1 MTRGADIIAVII
13 LIALAIAVIVYLL
26 HWLYRRS
33 SKEVSFVRTGMFGEK
48 VVISGGAFVLPIIHN
63 ITQVGMRTLSLTI
76 KRSGDKSLI
85 TKDRM
90 RAELVTEFYTKVPPD
105 KKAVSTAA
113 QTLGNRTL
121 DPEHLREVVQGRFAD
136 ALGEVAANMTL
147 DEIQENRGQFVKEV
161 TKIADESI
169 GHTGLAL
176 ETVSLISLD
185 QTPIEQ
191 FNPANTF
198 DSQGL
203 TQLTEQIEARKKKR
217 NDITQDTKI
226 SIENKNLET
235 IQKELEIKK
244 NEEFS
249 RYKQER
255 EIAIQKANER
265 TETIKQKAERER
277 EAEEAEIRSQEEI
290 EVAKISQNQVI
301 EVERRLTET
310 RLIEEIEK
318 RRREQ
323 NELEQNATLDIRQK
337 NLDTE
342 VKILN
347 LDKESEYA
355 RLEKQRLVDIKK
367 AQERAE
373 IIREQSERQR
383 DAEEAQ
389 IISEEQIKNA
399 KISQQKNVD
408 AYRIAAE
415 KETRLL
421 DIEKA
426 KRLKIEEYQKE
437 LEVIDK
443 SKSVLKSKAE
453 EESARAKA
461 VEAEEKANSTRYI
474 EKAQGIKQVEVISA
488 ASKAE
493 QDKYVTLAA
502 KLRYEIDAA
511 GKKALNT
518 AENLRSDASRRS
530 ALRLKLADKI
540 ESIIRESV
548 KPMANIGDIKIID
561 VNGLP
566 GFSGGNPDGGN
577 AVGSSGG
584 KGDNTGR
591 SGNLADSVVN
601 SALRYRAHQPFLDS
615 LLNEIGMNPGEI
627 SNIRNILGDYDN
639 PKKDFHMN
647 FDKDPT
653 KSVPSRKNPKK

>member
-1 MTRGADIIAVII
+1 MTKGADIIAGII
-13 LIALAIAVIVYLL
+13 LVALAIAIIVYLL

-33 SKEVSFVRTGMFGEK
+33 SKEVSFVRTGMMGEK

-63 ITQVGMRTLSLTI
+63 ITQVGMRTLSLNI
-76 KRSGDKSLI
+76 KRAGDKSLI

-90 RAELVTEFYTKVPPD
+90 RAELVTEFFTKVPPEA
-105 KKAVSTAA
+105 KAVSTAA

-121 DPEHLREVVQGRFAD
+121 DPEHLKEVVAGRFAD
-136 ALGEVAANMTL
+136 ALGEVAAKMTL
-147 DEIQENRGQFVKEV
+147 DEIQENRGQFVKQV
-161 TKIADESI
+161 ANIANESI

-176 ETVSLISLD
+176 ETVSIISLD
-185 QTPIEQ
+185 QAPIEM

-203 TQLTEQIEARKKKR
+203 TQLTEQIEERKKKR

-249 RYKQER
+249 KYQQER
-255 EIAIQKANER
+255 EIAIQRAKEK
-265 TETIKQKAERER
+265 TETIKEKAEKER
-277 EAEEAEIRSQEEI
+277 EAEEAEIRSQEQI

-301 EVERRLTET
+301 EVERKLTET

-318 RRREQ
+318 RRKEQ
-323 NELEQNATLDIRQK
+323 NELEKNSAFEIRQK
-337 NLDTE
+337 DLETE

-355 RLEKQRLVDIKK
+355 RLEKQRQVDIKR
-367 AQERAE
+367 AQEKAA
-373 IIREQSERQR
+373 IIKEQSERQKE
-383 DAEEAQ
+383 AEEAQ
-389 IISEEQIKNA
+389 IVSEQQVKNA
-399 KISQQKNVD
+399 KIEQQKNID
-408 AYRIAAE
+408 SHRIE
-415 KETRLL
+415 SERVVRLL
-421 DIEKA
+421 DIEKT
-426 KRLKIEEYQKE
+426 KRLSIEEHQKN
-437 LEVIDK
+437 LEVINK
-443 SKSVLKSKAE
+443 SKQVLKSKAE
-453 EESARAKA
+453 EENSRARAI
-461 VEAEEKANSTRYI
+461 EAEEKANSARYV
-474 EKAQGIKQVEVISA
+474 EKAQGIKKVDVITA

-493 QDKYVTLAA
+493 QDRHATMAA

-511 GKKALNT
+511 GKEALNS

-548 KPMANIGDIKIID
+548 KPMANIGDIKIVD

-566 GFSGGNPDGGN
+566 GFSGTSSTGGGGN
-577 AVGSSGG
+577 GEASDGTGG
-584 KGDNTGR
+584 PAR
-591 SGNLADSVVN
+591 SGNLADNVVS

-615 LLNEIGMNPGEI
+615 LLKEIGMAPGEI
-627 SNIRNILGDYDN
+627 SNIRNILGDYEN
-639 PKKDFHMN
+639 PKKDYHMN
-647 FDKDPT
+647 FDNDPT
-653 KSVPSRKNPKK
+653 KGPKSSK

>member
-1 MTRGADIIAVII
+1 MTKGADIIAAII
-13 LIALAIAVIVYLL
+13 LLALAIAIIVYLL

-63 ITQVGMRTLSLTI
+63 ITQVGMRTLSINI
-76 KRSGDKSLI
+76 KRAGDKSLI

-90 RAELVTEFYTKVPPD
+90 RAELVTEFFTKVPPD
-105 KKAVSTAA
+105 QRAVATAA

-121 DPEHLREVVQGRFAD
+121 DPEHLKEVVAGRFAD
-136 ALGEVAANMTL
+136 ALGEVAAKMTL
-147 DEIQENRGQFVKEV
+147 DEIQEGRGLFVKEV
-161 TKIADESI
+161 TKIANESI

-176 ETVSLISLD
+176 ETVSIISLD
-185 QTPIEQ
+185 QAPIEM

-203 TQLTEQIEARKKKR
+203 TQLTEQIESRKKKR

-235 IQKELEIKK
+235 VQKELEIKK

-249 RYKQER
+249 RYQQER
-255 EIAIQKANER
+255 EISIQKANER
-265 TETIKQKAERER
+265 TETVKQKAEKER
-277 EAEEAEIRSQEEI
+277 EAEEAEIRSQEQI

-301 EVERRLTET
+301 EVEKKLTET

-318 RRREQ
+318 RRKEQ
-323 NELEQNATLDIRQK
+323 NELEKNAAFEIRQK
-337 NLDTE
+337 DLDTE

-355 RLEKQRLVDIKK
+355 RLEKQRQVDIKR
-367 AQERAE
+367 AQEKAS
-373 IIREQSERQR
+373 IIKEQSERQK

-389 IISEEQIKNA
+389 IISEQEIKNA
-399 KISQQKNVD
+399 KIAQQRNID
-408 AYRIAAE
+408 SHRI
-415 KETRLL
+415 ETEREVRLL

-426 KRLKIEEYQKE
+426 KRLSIEEHQKN
-437 LEVIDK
+437 LEVINK
-443 SKSVLKSKAE
+443 SKQVLKSKAE
-453 EESARAKA
+453 EEATRARAI
-461 VEAEEKANSTRYI
+461 EAEEKANSARYV
-474 EKAQGIKQVEVISA
+474 EKAQGIKKVDVITA

-493 QDKYVTLAA
+493 QDRFATMAA

-511 GKKALNT
+511 GKEALNA

-530 ALRLKLADKI
+530 ALRLKLAEKI
-540 ESIIRESV
+540 EGIIRESV
-548 KPMANIGDIKIID
+548 KPMANIGDIKIVD

-566 GFSGGNPDGGN
+566 GFSGTSG
-577 AVGSSGG
+577 SGG
-584 KGDNTGR
+584 GSGESLAAGGSGR
-591 SGNLADSVVN
+591 SGNLADNVVS

-615 LLNEIGMNPGEI
+615 LLKEIGMAPGEI
-627 SNIRNILGDYDN
+627 SNIRNILGDYEN
-639 PKKDFHMN
+639 PKKDYHMN

-653 KSVPSRKNPKK
+653 KGTKGSK

>member
-136 ALGEVAANMTL
+136 ALGEVAAKMTL

-176 ETVSLISLD
+176 ETVSMISLD

-265 TETIKQKAERER
+265 TETIKQRSERER

-301 EVERRLTET
+301 EVEKRLTET

-323 NELEQNATLDIRQK
+323 NELEQNAALDIRQK

-373 IIREQSERQR
+373 IIKEQAERQR
-383 DAEEAQ
+383 DSEEAQ

-408 AYRIAAE
+408 AYRISAE

-426 KRLKIEEYQKE
+426 KRLKLEEHQKE
-437 LEVIDK
+437 LEIIDK
-443 SKSVLKSKAE
+443 SKAVLKSKAE
-453 EESARAKA
+453 EEATRAKA

-474 EKAQGIKQVEVISA
+474 EKAQGIKQVDVISA

-493 QDKYVTLAA
+493 QDKYSTLAA

-548 KPMANIGDIKIID
+548 KPMANIGDIKIVD

-584 KGDNTGR
+584 TGDSTGR

-615 LLNEIGMNPGEI
+615 LLKEIGMNPGEI

>member
-1 MTRGADIIAVII
+1 MTKGADIIAGII
-13 LIALAIAVIVYLL
+13 LVALAIAIIVYLL

-63 ITQVGMRTLSLTI
+63 ITQVGMRTLSLSI
-76 KRSGDKSLI
+76 KRAGDKSLI

-90 RAELVTEFYTKVPPD
+90 RAELVTEFFTKVPAEA
-105 KKAVSTAA
+105 KAVSIAA

-121 DPEHLREVVQGRFAD
+121 DPEHLKEVVAGRFAD
-136 ALGEVAANMTL
+136 ALGEVAAKMTL

-161 TKIADESI
+161 TKIANESI

-176 ETVSLISLD
+176 ETVSIISLD
-185 QTPIEQ
+185 QAPIEM

-203 TQLTEQIEARKKKR
+203 TQLTEQIESRKKKR

-226 SIENKNLET
+226 SIESKNLET

-249 RYKQER
+249 KFQQER
-255 EIAIQKANER
+255 EISIQKASER
-265 TETIKQKAERER
+265 TAITKVRAEKER
-277 EAEEAEIRSQEEI
+277 EAEEAEIKNQEQI

-301 EVERRLTET
+301 EVERKLTET

-318 RRREQ
+318 RRKEQ
-323 NELEQNATLDIRQK
+323 NELEKNSAFEIRQK
-337 NLDTE
+337 DLETE

-355 RLEKQRLVDIKK
+355 RLEKQRFVDVKR
-367 AQERAE
+367 AEERA
-373 IIREQSERQR
+373 IILREQAERHKE
-383 DAEEAQ
+383 AEEAQ
-389 IISEEQIKNA
+389 IISEQQIKNA
-399 KISQQKNVD
+399 KIEQQKNID
-408 AYRIAAE
+408 SHRIE
-415 KETRLL
+415 SERVTRLL
-421 DIEKA
+421 DIEKV
-426 KRLKIEEYQKE
+426 KRLSIEEHQKN
-437 LEVIDK
+437 LEIINK
-443 SKSVLKSKAE
+443 SKQVLKSKAE
-453 EESARAKA
+453 EENTRAKA
-461 VEAEEKANSTRYI
+461 IEAEERANSARYV
-474 EKAQGIKQVEVISA
+474 EKAQGIKKVDVITA

-493 QDKYVTLAA
+493 QDRHVTMAA

-511 GKKALNT
+511 GKESLNA
-518 AENLRSDASRRS
+518 AENIRSDASRRS

-548 KPMANIGDIKIID
+548 KPMANINDIKIID

-566 GFSGGNPDGGN
+566 GFSGNSDGSGSVTKDSVGTKKDGG
-577 AVGSSGG
+577 
-584 KGDNTGR
+584 GR
-591 SGNLADSVVN
+591 SGNLADNVVS
-601 SALRYRAHQPFLDS
+601 SALRYRAHQPFLDG
-615 LLNEIGMNPGEI
+615 LLKEIGMAPGEV
-627 SNIRNILGDYDN
+627 SNIRNILGDYEN

-653 KSVPSRKNPKK
+653 KGTKDPK

>member
-1 MTRGADIIAVII
+1 MTKGADIIAGII
-13 LIALAIAVIVYLL
+13 LVALAIAIIVYLL

-63 ITQVGMRTLSLTI
+63 ITQVGMRTLSLSI
-76 KRSGDKSLI
+76 KRAGDKSLI

-90 RAELVTEFYTKVPPD
+90 RAELVTEFFTKVPAEA
-105 KKAVSTAA
+105 KAVSTAA

-121 DPEHLREVVQGRFAD
+121 DPEHLKEVVAGRFAD
-136 ALGEVAANMTL
+136 ALGEVAAKMTL

-161 TKIADESI
+161 TKIANESI

-176 ETVSLISLD
+176 ETVSMISLD
-185 QTPIEQ
+185 QAPIEI

-203 TQLTEQIEARKKKR
+203 TQLTEQIESRKKKR

-226 SIENKNLET
+226 SIESKNLET

-249 RYKQER
+249 KYQQER
-255 EIAIQKANER
+255 EIAIQKATER
-265 TETIKQKAERER
+265 TETIKEKAEKER
-277 EAEEAEIRSQEEI
+277 EAEEAEIRNQEQI

-301 EVERRLTET
+301 EVEKKLTET
-310 RLIEEIEK
+310 RLVEEIEK
-318 RRREQ
+318 RRKEQ
-323 NELEQNATLDIRQK
+323 NELEKNSAFEIRQK
-337 NLDTE
+337 DLETE

-355 RLEKQRLVDIKK
+355 RLEKQRNVDIKR
-367 AQERAE
+367 AQEKAA
-373 IIREQSERQR
+373 IIKEQSERQK

-389 IISEEQIKNA
+389 IISEQQIKNA
-399 KISQQKNVD
+399 KIEQQKNID
-408 AYRIAAE
+408 SHRIESE
-415 KETRLL
+415 KVVRLL
-421 DIEKA
+421 DIEKV
-426 KRLKIEEYQKE
+426 KRLSIEEHQKN
-437 LEVIDK
+437 LEIINK
-443 SKSVLKSKAE
+443 SKQVLKSKAE
-453 EESARAKA
+453 EENTRAKA
-461 VEAEEKANSTRYI
+461 IEAEERANSTRYV
-474 EKAQGIKQVEVISA
+474 EKAQGIKRVDVITA

-493 QDKYVTLAA
+493 QDRHSTMAA

-511 GKKALNT
+511 GKESLNA

-566 GFSGGNPDGGN
+566 GFSGTS
-577 AVGSSGG
+577 GSSGG
-584 KGDNTGR
+584 GTAESVGTKDGGGR
-591 SGNLADSVVN
+591 SGNLADNVVS
-601 SALRYRAHQPFLDS
+601 SALRYRAHQPFLDG
-615 LLNEIGMNPGEI
+615 LLKEIGMAPGEI
-627 SNIRNILGDYDN
+627 SNIRNILGDYEN

-653 KSVPSRKNPKK
+653 KGTKDPK

>member
-1 MTRGADIIAVII
+1 MTKGADIIAAII
-13 LIALAIAVIVYLL
+13 LLALAIAIIVYLL

-63 ITQVGMRTLSLTI
+63 ITQVGMRTLSINI
-76 KRSGDKSLI
+76 KRAGDKSLI

-90 RAELVTEFYTKVPPD
+90 RAELVTEFFTKVPPD
-105 KKAVSTAA
+105 QRAVATAA

-121 DPEHLREVVQGRFAD
+121 DPEHLKEVVAGRFAD
-136 ALGEVAANMTL
+136 ALGEVAAKMTL
-147 DEIQENRGQFVKEV
+147 DEIQEGRGHFVKEV
-161 TKIADESI
+161 TKIANESI

-176 ETVSLISLD
+176 ETVSIISLD
-185 QTPIEQ
+185 QAPIEM

-203 TQLTEQIEARKKKR
+203 TQLTEQIESRKKKR

-235 IQKELEIKK
+235 VQKELEIKK

-249 RYKQER
+249 RYQQER
-255 EIAIQKANER
+255 EISIQKANER
-265 TETIKQKAERER
+265 TETVKQKAEKER
-277 EAEEAEIRSQEEI
+277 EAEEAEIRSQEQI

-301 EVERRLTET
+301 EVEKKLTET

-318 RRREQ
+318 RRKEQ
-323 NELEQNATLDIRQK
+323 NELEKNAAFEIRQK
-337 NLDTE
+337 DLDTE

-355 RLEKQRLVDIKK
+355 RLEKQRQVDIKR
-367 AQERAE
+367 AQEKAS
-373 IIREQSERQR
+373 IIKEQSERQK

-389 IISEEQIKNA
+389 IISEQEVKNA
-399 KISQQKNVD
+399 KIAQQRNID
-408 AYRIAAE
+408 SHRIE
-415 KETRLL
+415 SEREVRLL

-426 KRLKIEEYQKE
+426 KRLSIEEHQKN
-437 LEVIDK
+437 LEVINK
-443 SKSVLKSKAE
+443 SKQVLKSKAE
-453 EESARAKA
+453 EEATRARAI
-461 VEAEEKANSTRYI
+461 EAEEKANSARYV
-474 EKAQGIKQVEVISA
+474 EKAQGIKKVDVITA

-493 QDKYVTLAA
+493 QDRFATMAA

-511 GKKALNT
+511 GKEALNA

-530 ALRLKLADKI
+530 ALRLKLAEKI
-540 ESIIRESV
+540 EGIIRESV
-548 KPMANIGDIKIID
+548 KPMANIGDIKIVD

-566 GFSGGNPDGGN
+566 GFSGASG
-577 AVGSSGG
+577 SGG
-584 KGDNTGR
+584 GGSGESLAAGGSGR
-591 SGNLADSVVN
+591 SGNLADNVVS

-615 LLNEIGMNPGEI
+615 LLKEIGMAPGEI
-627 SNIRNILGDYDN
+627 SNIRNILGDYEN
-639 PKKDFHMN
+639 PKKDYHMN

-653 KSVPSRKNPKK
+653 KGTKGSK

>member
-1 MTRGADIIAVII
+1 MTRGADIIAAII
-13 LIALAIAVIVYLL
+13 LLALAVAIIVYLL

-33 SKEVSFVRTGMFGEK
+33 SKEVSFVRTGMLGEK

-63 ITQVGMRTLSLTI
+63 ITQVGMRTLSITI
-76 KRSGDKSLI
+76 KRSGEKSLI

-90 RAELVTEFYTKVPPD
+90 RAELVTEFFTKVPPEQ
-105 KKAVSTAA
+105 KAVATAA

-136 ALGEVAANMTL
+136 ALGEVAAKMTL

-161 TKIADESI
+161 TKIADASI

-176 ETVSLISLD
+176 ETVSILSLD

-203 TQLTEQIEARKKKR
+203 TQLTEQIEERKKKR
-217 NDITQDTKI
+217 NDITQDTRI

-235 IQKELEIKK
+235 VQKELEIKK

-255 EIAIQKANER
+255 EIAIQKASER
-265 TETIKQKAERER
+265 AETIKKRAETER
-277 EAEEAEIRSQEEI
+277 EAEEAEITSQEQI

-301 EVERRLTET
+301 EVEKKLTET

-318 RRREQ
+318 RRKEQ
-323 NELEQNATLDIRQK
+323 NELEKNAAYEIRQK
-337 NLDTE
+337 DLETE

-355 RLEKQRLVDIKK
+355 RLEKQRLVDMKR
-367 AQERAE
+367 AQEKAT
-373 IIREQSERQR
+373 IIKEQSERQK

-389 IISEEQIKNA
+389 IISEQGIKNA
-399 KISQQKNVD
+399 KIAQQRNLD
-408 AYRIAAE
+408 AHRIE
-415 KETRLL
+415 TERETRLL
-421 DIEKA
+421 DIDKA
-426 KRLKIEEYQKE
+426 KRLSIEEHQKN
-437 LEVIDK
+437 LEVINK
-443 SKSVLKSKAE
+443 SKQVLKSKAE
-453 EESARAKA
+453 EQTTRARAL
-461 VEAEEKANSTRYI
+461 EAEEKANSAMYV
-474 EKAQGIKQVEVISA
+474 EKAHGIKKVDVITA

-493 QDKYVTLAA
+493 QDRFATMAA

-511 GKKALNT
+511 GKEALNA

-540 ESIIRESV
+540 EVIIRESV
-548 KPMANIGDIKIID
+548 KPMANIGDIKIVD

-566 GFSGGNPDGGN
+566 GFSGTSGTGDSGEAVTTGG
-577 AVGSSGG
+577 GSGR
-584 KGDNTGR
+584 R
-591 SGNLADSVVN
+591 SGNLADNVVS

-615 LLNEIGMNPGEI
+615 LLKEIGMAPGEI
-627 SNIRNILGDYDN
+627 SNIRNILGDYEN

-653 KSVPSRKNPKK
+653 KGTKGSK

>member
-1 MTRGADIIAVII
+1 MTKGADIIAGII
-13 LIALAIAVIVYLL
+13 LVALAIAIIVYLL

-33 SKEVSFVRTGMFGEK
+33 SKEVSFVRTGMLGEK

-63 ITQVGMRTLSLTI
+63 ITQVGMRTLSLNI
-76 KRSGDKSLI
+76 KRAGEKSLI

-90 RAELVTEFYTKVPPD
+90 RAELVTEFFTKVPPES
-105 KKAVSTAA
+105 KAVSTAA

-121 DPEHLREVVQGRFAD
+121 DPEHLKEVVAGRFAD
-136 ALGEVAANMTL
+136 ALGEVAAKMTL

-161 TKIADESI
+161 AKIANESI

-176 ETVSLISLD
+176 ETVSIISLD
-185 QTPIEQ
+185 QAPIEM

-203 TQLTEQIEARKKKR
+203 TQLTEQIEERKKKR

-235 IQKELEIKK
+235 IQKELEIKR

-249 RYKQER
+249 KYQQER
-255 EIAIQKANER
+255 EIAIQRAKEK
-265 TETIKQKAERER
+265 TETIKEKAEKER
-277 EAEEAEIRSQEEI
+277 EAEEAEIRSQEQI
-290 EVAKISQNQVI
+290 EVARISQNQVI
-301 EVERRLTET
+301 EVERKLTET

-318 RRREQ
+318 RRKEQ
-323 NELEQNATLDIRQK
+323 NELEKNSAFEIRQK
-337 NLDTE
+337 DLETE

-355 RLEKQRLVDIKK
+355 RLEKQRQVDIKR
-367 AQERAE
+367 AQEKAA
-373 IIREQSERQR
+373 IIKEQSERQR
-383 DAEEAQ
+383 EAEEAQ
-389 IISEEQIKNA
+389 IVSEQQVKNA
-399 KISQQKNVD
+399 KIEQQKNIDSHKIESERVV
-408 AYRIAAE
+408 
-415 KETRLL
+415 RLL

-426 KRLKIEEYQKE
+426 KRLSIEEHQKN
-437 LEVIDK
+437 LEVINK
-443 SKSVLKSKAE
+443 SKQVLKSKAE
-453 EESARAKA
+453 EENSRARAI
-461 VEAEEKANSTRYI
+461 EAEEKANSARYV
-474 EKAQGIKQVEVISA
+474 EKAQGIKKVDVITA

-493 QDKYVTLAA
+493 QDRHATMAA

-511 GKKALNT
+511 GKEALNS

-548 KPMANIGDIKIID
+548 KPMANIGDIKIVD

-566 GFSGGNPDGGN
+566 GFSGT
-577 AVGSSGG
+577 SSGG
-584 KGDNTGR
+584 GNGETSDGTAGSAR
-591 SGNLADSVVN
+591 SGNLADNVVS

-615 LLNEIGMNPGEI
+615 LLKEIGMAPGEI
-627 SNIRNILGDYDN
+627 SNIRNILGDYEN
-639 PKKDFHMN
+639 PKKDYHMN
-647 FDKDPT
+647 FDNDPT
-653 KSVPSRKNPKK
+653 KGPKSSK

>member
-1 MTRGADIIAVII
+1 MTRGADIIAAII
-13 LIALAIAVIVYLL
+13 LLALAIAIIVYLL

-33 SKEVSFVRTGMFGEK
+33 SKEVSFVRTGMLGEK

-63 ITQVGMRTLSLTI
+63 ITQVGMRTLSITI

-90 RAELVTEFYTKVPPD
+90 RAELVTEFFTKVPPEQ
-105 KKAVSTAA
+105 KAVATAA

-136 ALGEVAANMTL
+136 ALGEVAAKMTL

-161 TKIADESI
+161 TKIADASI

-176 ETVSLISLD
+176 ETVSIISLD

-203 TQLTEQIEARKKKR
+203 TQLTEQIESRKKKR
-217 NDITQDTKI
+217 NAISQDTRV

-255 EIAIQKANER
+255 EIAIQKAKER
-265 TETIKQKAERER
+265 TETVKQRSEKER
-277 EAEEAEIRSQEEI
+277 EAEEAEISSQEQI

-301 EVERRLTET
+301 EVEKKLTET

-318 RRREQ
+318 RRKEQ
-323 NELEQNATLDIRQK
+323 NELEKNAAYEIRQK
-337 NLDTE
+337 DLETE

-355 RLEKQRLVDIKK
+355 RLEKQRLVDVKR
-367 AQERAE
+367 AQEKAA
-373 IIREQSERQR
+373 IIKEQSERQK

-389 IISEEQIKNA
+389 IISEQDIKNA
-399 KISQQKNVD
+399 KIAQQRNLD
-408 AYRIAAE
+408 AHRIE
-415 KETRLL
+415 SERETRLL
-421 DIEKA
+421 DIDKT
-426 KRLKIEEYQKE
+426 KRLSIEEHQKN
-437 LEVIDK
+437 LEVINK
-443 SKSVLKSKAE
+443 SKQVLKSKAE
-453 EESARAKA
+453 EQATRARA
-461 VEAEEKANSTRYI
+461 VEAEEKANSAKYV
-474 EKAQGIKQVEVISA
+474 EKAQGIKKVDVITA

-493 QDKYVTLAA
+493 QDRFATLAA

-511 GKKALNT
+511 GKEALNA

-530 ALRLKLADKI
+530 ALRLKLAEKI
-540 ESIIRESV
+540 EAIIRESV
-548 KPMANIGDIKIID
+548 KPMANIGDIKIVD

-566 GFSGGNPDGGN
+566 GFSGTSGSGDGGG
-577 AVGSSGG
+577 AVTAGTQGGS
-584 KGDNTGR
+584 GR
-591 SGNLADSVVN
+591 SGNLADSVVS

-615 LLNEIGMNPGEI
+615 LLKEIGMNPGEI
-627 SNIRNILGDYDN
+627 SNIRNILGDYEN

-653 KSVPSRKNPKK
+653 KGTKGSK

>member
-1 MTRGADIIAVII
+1 MTKGADIIAAII
-13 LIALAIAVIVYLL
+13 LLALAIAIIVYLL

-33 SKEVSFVRTGMFGEK
+33 SKEVSFVRTGMLGEK

-63 ITQVGMRTLSLTI
+63 ITQVGMRTLSINI
-76 KRSGDKSLI
+76 KRAGDKSLI

-90 RAELVTEFYTKVPPD
+90 RAELVTEFFTKVPPEQR
-105 KKAVSTAA
+105 AVATAA

-121 DPEHLREVVQGRFAD
+121 DPEHLREVVAGRFAD
-136 ALGEVAANMTL
+136 ALGEVAAKMTL
-147 DEIQENRGQFVKEV
+147 DEIQEGRGQFVKEV
-161 TKIADESI
+161 TKIANESI

-176 ETVSLISLD
+176 ETVSIISLD
-185 QTPIEQ
+185 QAPIEM

-203 TQLTEQIEARKKKR
+203 TQLTEQIESRKKKR

-235 IQKELEIKK
+235 VQKELEIKK

-249 RYKQER
+249 RYQQER
-255 EIAIQKANER
+255 EIAIQKAKER
-265 TETIKQKAERER
+265 TETVKNKAEKER
-277 EAEEAEIRSQEEI
+277 EAEEAEIASQEQI

-301 EVERRLTET
+301 EVERKLTET

-323 NELEQNATLDIRQK
+323 NDLEKNAAYEIRQK
-337 NLDTE
+337 DLETE

-355 RLEKQRLVDIKK
+355 RLEKQRQVDVKR
-367 AQERAE
+367 AQEKATV
-373 IIREQSERQR
+373 IKEQSERQK

-389 IISEEQIKNA
+389 IISEQEIKNA
-399 KISQQKNVD
+399 KIAQQRNLD
-408 AYRIAAE
+408 AHRIE
-415 KETRLL
+415 SERETRLL
-421 DIEKA
+421 DIDKA
-426 KRLKIEEYQKE
+426 KRLSIEEHQKD
-437 LEVIDK
+437 LEIISK
-443 SKSVLKSKAE
+443 SKQVLKSKAE
-453 EESARAKA
+453 EEATRARPI
-461 VEAEEKANSTRYI
+461 EAEEKANSARYV
-474 EKAQGIKQVEVISA
+474 EKAQGIKKVDVITA

-493 QDKYVTLAA
+493 QDKFATMAA

-511 GKKALNT
+511 GKEALNA

-530 ALRLKLADKI
+530 ALRLKLAEKI
-540 ESIIRESV
+540 EAIIRESV
-548 KPMANIGDIKIID
+548 KPMANIGDIKILD
-561 VNGLP
+561 VSGLP
-566 GFSGGNPDGGN
+566 GFSGTSG
-577 AVGSSGG
+577 SGG
-584 KGDNTGR
+584 SGVAVTAGTPGGSGR
-591 SGNLADSVVN
+591 NGNLADNVVS

-615 LLNEIGMNPGEI
+615 LLKEIGMNPGEV
-627 SNIRNILGDYDN
+627 SNIRNILGDYEN

-653 KSVPSRKNPKK
+653 KGTKGSK

>member
-1 MTRGADIIAVII
+1 MTKGADIIAAII
-13 LIALAIAVIVYLL
+13 LLALAIAIIVYLL

-33 SKEVSFVRTGMFGEK
+33 SKEVSFVRTGMLGEK

-63 ITQVGMRTLSLTI
+63 ITQVGMRTLSINI
-76 KRSGDKSLI
+76 KRAGDKSLI

-90 RAELVTEFYTKVPPD
+90 RAELVTEFFTKVPPEQR
-105 KKAVSTAA
+105 AVATAA

-121 DPEHLREVVQGRFAD
+121 DPEHLREVVAGRFAD
-136 ALGEVAANMTL
+136 ALGEVAAKMTL
-147 DEIQENRGQFVKEV
+147 DEIQEGRGQFVKEV
-161 TKIADESI
+161 TKIANESI

-176 ETVSLISLD
+176 ETVSIISLD
-185 QTPIEQ
+185 QAPIEM

-203 TQLTEQIEARKKKR
+203 TQLTEQIESRKKKR

-235 IQKELEIKK
+235 VQKELEIKK

-249 RYKQER
+249 RYQQER
-255 EIAIQKANER
+255 EIAIQKAKER
-265 TETIKQKAERER
+265 TETVKNKAEKER
-277 EAEEAEIRSQEEI
+277 EAEEAEIASQEQI

-301 EVERRLTET
+301 EVERKLTET

-323 NELEQNATLDIRQK
+323 NDLEKNAAYEIRQK
-337 NLDTE
+337 DLETE

-355 RLEKQRLVDIKK
+355 RLEKQRQVDVKR
-367 AQERAE
+367 AQEKAT
-373 IIREQSERQR
+373 IIKEQSERQK

-389 IISEEQIKNA
+389 IISEQEIKNA
-399 KISQQKNVD
+399 KIAQQRNLD
-408 AYRIAAE
+408 AHRIE
-415 KETRLL
+415 SERETRLL
-421 DIEKA
+421 DIDKA
-426 KRLKIEEYQKE
+426 KRLSIEEHQKD
-437 LEVIDK
+437 LEIISK
-443 SKSVLKSKAE
+443 SKQVLKSKAE
-453 EESARAKA
+453 EEATRARAI
-461 VEAEEKANSTRYI
+461 EAEEKANSARYV
-474 EKAQGIKQVEVISA
+474 EKAQGIKKVDVITA

-493 QDKYVTLAA
+493 QDRFATMAA

-511 GKKALNT
+511 GKEALNA

-530 ALRLKLADKI
+530 ALRLKLAEKI
-540 ESIIRESV
+540 EGIIRESV
-548 KPMANIGDIKIID
+548 KPMANIGDIKIVD

-566 GFSGGNPDGGN
+566 GFSGTSGS
-577 AVGSSGG
+577 GSSGETVTAG
-584 KGDNTGR
+584 GSGR
-591 SGNLADSVVN
+591 SGNLADNVVS

-615 LLNEIGMNPGEI
+615 LLKEIGMAPGEI
-627 SNIRNILGDYDN
+627 SNIRNILGDYEN
-639 PKKDFHMN
+639 PKKDYHMN

-653 KSVPSRKNPKK
+653 KGTKGSK

>member
-1 MTRGADIIAVII
+1 MTKGADIIAAII
-13 LIALAIAVIVYLL
+13 LLALAIAVIVYLL

-90 RAELVTEFYTKVPPD
+90 RAELVTEFYTKVPPE
-105 KKAVSTAA
+105 KKSVSTAA

-265 TETIKQKAERER
+265 TETIKQRSERER

-301 EVERRLTET
+301 EVEKRLTET

-323 NELEQNATLDIRQK
+323 NELEQNSSLDIRQK

-342 VKILN
+342 VKILD
-347 LDKESEYA
+347 LDKQSEYA
-355 RLEKQRLVDIKK
+355 RLEKQRLIDIKK

-373 IIREQSERQR
+373 IIKEQAERQR

-408 AYRIAAE
+408 AYRITAE

-421 DIEKA
+421 DIEKV

-453 EESARAKA
+453 EESVRAKA

-493 QDKYVTLAA
+493 QDKYVTLAT

-584 KGDNTGR
+584 KGDSTGR
-591 SGNLADSVVN
+591 RGNLADSVVN

-615 LLNEIGMNPGEI
+615 LLKEIGMNPGEI

-653 KSVPSRKNPKK
+653 KSVASKKNPRK

>member
-1 MTRGADIIAVII
+1 MTKGADIIAGII
-13 LIALAIAVIVYLL
+13 LIALAIAIIVYLL

-33 SKEVSFVRTGMFGEK
+33 SKEVSFVRTGMLGEK

-63 ITQVGMRTLSLTI
+63 ITQVGMRTLSLNI
-76 KRSGDKSLI
+76 KRAGDKSLI

-90 RAELVTEFYTKVPPD
+90 RAELVTEFFTKVPPED
-105 KKAVSTAA
+105 KAVSTAA

-121 DPEHLREVVQGRFAD
+121 DPEHLKEVVAGRFAD
-136 ALGEVAANMTL
+136 ALGEVAAKMTL

-161 TKIADESI
+161 AKIANESI

-176 ETVSLISLD
+176 ETVSIISLD
-185 QTPIEQ
+185 QAPIEI

-203 TQLTEQIEARKKKR
+203 TQLTEQIESRKKKR

-226 SIENKNLET
+226 SIESKNLET

-249 RYKQER
+249 KYQQER
-255 EIAIQKANER
+255 EIAIQKATER
-265 TETIKQKAERER
+265 TETIKEKAEKER
-277 EAEEAEIRSQEEI
+277 EAEEAEIRNQEQI

-301 EVERRLTET
+301 EVEKKLTET

-318 RRREQ
+318 RRKEQ
-323 NELEQNATLDIRQK
+323 NELEKNSAFEIRQK
-337 NLDTE
+337 DLETE

-355 RLEKQRLVDIKK
+355 RLEKQRNVDIKR
-367 AQERAE
+367 AQEKAA
-373 IIREQSERQR
+373 IIKEQSERQK
-383 DAEEAQ
+383 DGEEAQ
-389 IISEEQIKNA
+389 IISEQQIKNA
-399 KISQQKNVD
+399 KIEQQKNID
-408 AYRIAAE
+408 SHRIE
-415 KETRLL
+415 SERVVRLL
-421 DIEKA
+421 DIEKV
-426 KRLKIEEYQKE
+426 KRLSIEEHQKN
-437 LEVIDK
+437 LEIINK
-443 SKSVLKSKAE
+443 SKQVLKSKAE
-453 EESARAKA
+453 EENSRAKA
-461 VEAEEKANSTRYI
+461 IEAEERANSTRYV
-474 EKAQGIKQVEVISA
+474 EKAQGIKRVDVISA

-493 QDKYVTLAA
+493 QERHSSMAA

-511 GKKALNT
+511 GKESLNA

-566 GFSGGNPDGGN
+566 GFSGTS
-577 AVGSSGG
+577 GSSGG
-584 KGDNTGR
+584 GKVDSVGTKEEGGR
-591 SGNLADSVVN
+591 SGNLADNVVS
-601 SALRYRAHQPFLDS
+601 SALRYRAHQPFLDG
-615 LLNEIGMNPGEI
+615 LLKEIGMAPGEI
-627 SNIRNILGDYDN
+627 SNIRNILGDYEN

-653 KSVPSRKNPKK
+653 KGTKDPK

>member
-13 LIALAIAVIVYLL
+13 LIALAIAIIVYLL

-90 RAELVTEFYTKVPPD
+90 RAELVTEFFTKVPPE

-136 ALGEVAANMTL
+136 ALGEVAAKMTL

-176 ETVSLISLD
+176 ETVSMISLD

-203 TQLTEQIEARKKKR
+203 TQLTEQIESRKKKR

-265 TETIKQKAERER
+265 TETIKQRAEKER

-290 EVAKISQNQVI
+290 EVSKISQNQVI

-323 NELEQNATLDIRQK
+323 NELEQNAALDIRQK

-373 IIREQSERQR
+373 IIKEQSESQR

-408 AYRIAAE
+408 AYRITAE

-426 KRLKIEEYQKE
+426 KRLRIEEHQKE

-493 QDKYVTLAA
+493 QDKYSTLAA

-548 KPMANIGDIKIID
+548 KPMANIGDIKIVD

-566 GFSGGNPDGGN
+566 GFSGGISGGGN
-577 AVGSSGG
+577 ATGSGG
-584 KGDNTGR
+584 EKDDNTGR
-591 SGNLADSVVN
+591 SVNLADSVVN

-615 LLNEIGMNPGEI
+615 LLKEIGMNPGEI
-627 SNIRNILGDYDN
+627 SNIRNILGDYDD

-653 KSVPSRKNPKK
+653 KSVISKKNPKK

>member
-48 VVISGGAFVLPIIHN
+48 VIISGGAFVLPIIHN

-342 VKILN
+342 IKILN

-399 KISQQKNVD
+399 KISQQKNLD

-426 KRLKIEEYQKE
+426 KRLKIEEHQKE

-584 KGDNTGR
+584 KGDSTGR

-615 LLNEIGMNPGEI
+615 LLKEIGMNPGEI

>member
-1 MTRGADIIAVII
+1 MTKGADIIAGII
-13 LIALAIAVIVYLL
+13 LVALAIAIIVYLL

-33 SKEVSFVRTGMFGEK
+33 SKEVSFVRTGMLGEK

-63 ITQVGMRTLSLTI
+63 ITQVGMRTLSLNI
-76 KRSGDKSLI
+76 KRAGEKSLI

-90 RAELVTEFYTKVPPD
+90 RAELVTEFFTKVPPEAN
-105 KKAVSTAA
+105 AVSTAA

-121 DPEHLREVVQGRFAD
+121 DPEHLKEVVAGRFAD
-136 ALGEVAANMTL
+136 ALGEVAAKMTL

-161 TKIADESI
+161 AKIANESI

-176 ETVSLISLD
+176 ETVSIISLD
-185 QTPIEQ
+185 QAPIEM

-203 TQLTEQIEARKKKR
+203 TQLTEQIEERKKKR

-235 IQKELEIKK
+235 VQKELEIKK

-249 RYKQER
+249 KYQQER
-255 EIAIQKANER
+255 EIAIQRAKEK
-265 TETIKQKAERER
+265 TETIKEKAEKER
-277 EAEEAEIRSQEEI
+277 EAEEAEIRSQEQI
-290 EVAKISQNQVI
+290 EVARISQNQVI
-301 EVERRLTET
+301 EVERKLTET

-318 RRREQ
+318 RRKEQ
-323 NELEQNATLDIRQK
+323 NELEKNSAFEIRQK
-337 NLDTE
+337 DLETE

-355 RLEKQRLVDIKK
+355 RLEKQRQVDIKR
-367 AQERAE
+367 AQEKAA
-373 IIREQSERQR
+373 IIKEQSERQKE
-383 DAEEAQ
+383 AEEAQ
-389 IISEEQIKNA
+389 IISEQQVKNA
-399 KISQQKNVD
+399 KIEQQKNIDSHKIESERVV
-408 AYRIAAE
+408 
-415 KETRLL
+415 RLL

-426 KRLKIEEYQKE
+426 KRLSIEEHQKN
-437 LEVIDK
+437 LEVINK
-443 SKSVLKSKAE
+443 SKQVLKSKAE
-453 EESARAKA
+453 EENSRARAI
-461 VEAEEKANSTRYI
+461 EAEEKANSARYV
-474 EKAQGIKQVEVISA
+474 EKAQGIKKVDVITA

-493 QDKYVTLAA
+493 QDRHATMAA

-511 GKKALNT
+511 GKEALNS

-548 KPMANIGDIKIID
+548 KPMANIGDIKIVD

-566 GFSGGNPDGGN
+566 GFSGT
-577 AVGSSGG
+577 SSGG
-584 KGDNTGR
+584 SNGEASDGTGGSAR
-591 SGNLADSVVN
+591 SGNLADNVVS

-615 LLNEIGMNPGEI
+615 LLKEIGMAPGEI
-627 SNIRNILGDYDN
+627 SNIRNILGDYEN
-639 PKKDFHMN
+639 PKKDYHMN
-647 FDKDPT
+647 FDNDPT
-653 KSVPSRKNPKK
+653 KGPKSSK

>member
-1 MTRGADIIAVII
+1 
-13 LIALAIAVIVYLL
+13 
-26 HWLYRRS
+26 
-33 SKEVSFVRTGMFGEK
+33 
-48 VVISGGAFVLPIIHN
+48 
-63 ITQVGMRTLSLTI
+63 MRTLSINI
-76 KRSGDKSLI
+76 KRAGDKSLI

-90 RAELVTEFYTKVPPD
+90 RAELITEFFTKVPPD
-105 KKAVSTAA
+105 QRAVATAA

-136 ALGEVAANMTL
+136 ALGEVAAKMTL

-161 TKIADESI
+161 TRIANESI

-176 ETVSLISLD
+176 ETVSIISLD

-203 TQLTEQIEARKKKR
+203 TQLTEQIESRKKKR

-235 IQKELEIKK
+235 VQKELEIKK

-249 RYKQER
+249 RYQQER
-255 EIAIQKANER
+255 EISIQKSKER
-265 TETIKQKAERER
+265 TETVKNKAEKER
-277 EAEEAEIRSQEEI
+277 EAEEAEITSQEQI

-301 EVERRLTET
+301 EVEKKLTET

-318 RRREQ
+318 RRKEQ
-323 NELEQNATLDIRQK
+323 NELEKNAAYEIRQK
-337 NLDTE
+337 DLETE

-355 RLEKQRLVDIKK
+355 RLEKQRSVDIKR
-367 AQERAE
+367 AQEKAA
-373 IIREQSERQR
+373 IIKEQSERQK

-389 IISEEQIKNA
+389 IISEQEVKNA
-399 KISQQKNVD
+399 KIAQQRNID
-408 AYRIAAE
+408 AHRIE
-415 KETRLL
+415 SERETRLL
-421 DIEKA
+421 DIDKT
-426 KRLKIEEYQKE
+426 KRLSIEEHQKN
-437 LEVIDK
+437 LEVINK
-443 SKSVLKSKAE
+443 SKQVLKSKAE
-453 EESARAKA
+453 EQATRARA
-461 VEAEEKANSTRYI
+461 VEAEEKANSAKYV
-474 EKAQGIKQVEVISA
+474 EKAQGIKKVDVITA

-493 QDKYVTLAA
+493 QDRFATLAA

-511 GKKALNT
+511 GKEALNA

-530 ALRLKLADKI
+530 ALRLKLAEKI
-540 ESIIRESV
+540 EAIIRESV
-548 KPMANIGDIKIID
+548 KPMANIGDIKIVD

-566 GFSGGNPDGGN
+566 GFSGTSG
-577 AVGSSGG
+577 SGG
-584 KGDNTGR
+584 SGGAVTAGTQGGSGR
-591 SGNLADSVVN
+591 NGNLADSVVS

-615 LLNEIGMNPGEI
+615 LLKEIGMNPGEI
-627 SNIRNILGDYDN
+627 SNIRNILGDYEN
-639 PKKDFHMN
+639 PKKDYHMN

-653 KSVPSRKNPKK
+653 KGTKGSK

>member
-136 ALGEVAANMTL
+136 ALGEVAAKMTL

-265 TETIKQKAERER
+265 TETIKQRAERER

-342 VKILN
+342 IKILD
-347 LDKESEYA
+347 LDKQSEYA

-615 LLNEIGMNPGEI
+615 LLKEIGMNPGEI

>member
-1 MTRGADIIAVII
+1 MTRGADIIAGII
-13 LIALAIAVIVYLL
+13 LLALAIAIIDYLL

-33 SKEVSFVRTGMFGEK
+33 SKEVSFVRTGMLGEK

-63 ITQVGMRTLSLTI
+63 ITQVGMRTLSITI
-76 KRSGDKSLI
+76 KRDGDKSLI

-90 RAELVTEFYTKVPPD
+90 RAELVTEFFTKVPPEER
-105 KKAVSTAA
+105 AVATAA

-121 DPEHLREVVQGRFAD
+121 DPEHLKEVVAGRFAD
-136 ALGEVAANMTL
+136 ALGEVAAKMTL

-161 TKIADESI
+161 TKIANESI

-176 ETVSLISLD
+176 ETVSIISLD
-185 QTPIEQ
+185 QAPIEM

-203 TQLTEQIEARKKKR
+203 TQLTEQIESRKKKR

-235 IQKELEIKK
+235 VQKELEIKK

-249 RYKQER
+249 RYQQER
-255 EIAIQKANER
+255 EIAIQKAKER
-265 TETIKQKAERER
+265 TETVKNKAEKER
-277 EAEEAEIRSQEEI
+277 EAEEAEIASQEQI

-301 EVERRLTET
+301 EVERKLTET
-310 RLIEEIEK
+310 RLVEEIEK

-323 NELEQNATLDIRQK
+323 NELEKNAAYEIRQK
-337 NLDTE
+337 DLETE

-355 RLEKQRLVDIKK
+355 RLEKQRQVDMKR
-367 AQERAE
+367 AQEKAT
-373 IIREQSERQR
+373 IIKEQSERQK

-389 IISEEQIKNA
+389 IISEQEIKNA
-399 KISQQKNVD
+399 KIAQQRNIDSHRIETEREVTLLNIDKEKRLSIEEHQKN
-408 AYRIAAE
+408 
-415 KETRLL
+415 
-421 DIEKA
+421 
-426 KRLKIEEYQKE
+426 
-437 LEVIDK
+437 LEVLNK
-443 SKSVLKSKAE
+443 SKQVLKSKAE
-453 EESARAKA
+453 EERTREKA
-461 VEAEEKANSTRYI
+461 IEAEEKANSAKYV
-474 EKAQGIKQVEVISA
+474 EKAQGIKKVDVITA

-493 QDKYVTLAA
+493 QDKFATMAA

-511 GKKALNT
+511 GKEALNT

-530 ALRLKLADKI
+530 ALRLKLAEKI
-540 ESIIRESV
+540 EGIIRESV
-548 KPMANIGDIKIID
+548 KPMANIGDIKIVD

-566 GFSGGNPDGGN
+566 GFSGTSGS
-577 AVGSSGG
+577 GSSGEAVTAG
-584 KGDNTGR
+584 GSGR
-591 SGNLADSVVN
+591 SGNLADNVVS

-615 LLNEIGMNPGEI
+615 LLKEIGMAPGEI
-627 SNIRNILGDYDN
+627 SNIRNILGDYEN
-639 PKKDFHMN
+639 PKKDYHMN

-653 KSVPSRKNPKK
+653 KGTKSSK

>member
-1 MTRGADIIAVII
+1 MTRGADIIAAII
-13 LIALAIAVIVYLL
+13 LLALAIAIIVYLL

-33 SKEVSFVRTGMFGEK
+33 SKEVSFVRTGMLGEK

-63 ITQVGMRTLSLTI
+63 ITQVGMRTLSITI

-90 RAELVTEFYTKVPPD
+90 RAELVTEFFTKVPPEQ
-105 KKAVSTAA
+105 KAVATAA

-136 ALGEVAANMTL
+136 ALGEVAAKMTL

-161 TKIADESI
+161 TKIADASI

-176 ETVSLISLD
+176 ETVSIISLD

-203 TQLTEQIEARKKKR
+203 TQLTEQIESRKKKR
-217 NDITQDTKI
+217 NAISQDTRV

-255 EIAIQKANER
+255 EIAIQKAKER
-265 TETIKQKAERER
+265 TETVKQRSEKER
-277 EAEEAEIRSQEEI
+277 EAEEAEISSQEQI

-301 EVERRLTET
+301 EVEKKLTET

-318 RRREQ
+318 RRKEQ
-323 NELEQNATLDIRQK
+323 NELEKNAAYEIRQK
-337 NLDTE
+337 DLETE

-355 RLEKQRLVDIKK
+355 RLEKQRLVDVKR
-367 AQERAE
+367 AQEKAA
-373 IIREQSERQR
+373 IIKEQSERQK

-389 IISEEQIKNA
+389 IISEQDIKNA
-399 KISQQKNVD
+399 KIAQQRNLD
-408 AYRIAAE
+408 AHRIE
-415 KETRLL
+415 SERETRLL
-421 DIEKA
+421 DIDKT
-426 KRLKIEEYQKE
+426 KRLSIEEHQKN
-437 LEVIDK
+437 LEVINK
-443 SKSVLKSKAE
+443 SKQVLKSKAE
-453 EESARAKA
+453 EQATRARA
-461 VEAEEKANSTRYI
+461 VEAEEKANSAKYV
-474 EKAQGIKQVEVISA
+474 EKAQGIKKVDVITA

-493 QDKYVTLAA
+493 QDRFATLAA

-511 GKKALNT
+511 GKEALNA

-530 ALRLKLADKI
+530 ALRLKLAEKI
-540 ESIIRESV
+540 EAIIRESV
-548 KPMANIGDIKIID
+548 KPMANIGDIKIVD

-566 GFSGGNPDGGN
+566 GFSGTSG
-577 AVGSSGG
+577 SGG
-584 KGDNTGR
+584 SGESVTAGTKGGSGS
-591 SGNLADSVVN
+591 SGNLADSVVS
-601 SALRYRAHQPFLDS
+601 SALRYRAHQPFLDH
-615 LLNEIGMNPGEI
+615 LLKEIGMHPGEI
-627 SNIRNILGDYDN
+627 SNIRNILGDYEN
-639 PKKDFHMN
+639 PKKDYHMN

-653 KSVPSRKNPKK
+653 KGTKGSK

>member
-1 MTRGADIIAVII
+1 MTRGADIIAAII
-13 LIALAIAVIVYLL
+13 LLALAIAIIVYLL

-33 SKEVSFVRTGMFGEK
+33 SKEVSFVRTGMLGEK

-76 KRSGDKSLI
+76 KRDGDKSLI

-90 RAELVTEFYTKVPPD
+90 RAELVTEFFTKVPPD
-105 KKAVSTAA
+105 ERAVSTAA

-136 ALGEVAANMTL
+136 ALGEVAAKMTL

-176 ETVSLISLD
+176 ETVSIISLD

-203 TQLTEQIEARKKKR
+203 TQLTEQIESRKKKR

-235 IQKELEIKK
+235 VQKELEIKK

-255 EIAIQKANER
+255 EISIQKANEK
-265 TETIKQKAERER
+265 TETIKQRAEKER
-277 EAEEAEIRSQEEI
+277 EAEEAEINSQEKI

-301 EVERRLTET
+301 EVERKLTET

-318 RRREQ
+318 RRKEQ
-323 NELEQNATLDIRQK
+323 NEIEKNAAYEIRQK
-337 NLDTE
+337 DLETE
-342 VKILN
+342 VKVLN

-355 RLEKQRLVDIKK
+355 RLEKQRLVDMKR
-367 AQERAE
+367 AQEKAT
-373 IIREQSERQR
+373 IIKEQSERQK

-389 IISEEQIKNA
+389 IISEQEIKNA
-399 KISQQKNVD
+399 KIAQQKNID
-408 AYRIAAE
+408 SHRI
-415 KETRLL
+415 ETEREVRLL

-426 KRLKIEEYQKE
+426 KRLSIEEHQKN
-437 LEVIDK
+437 LEIINK
-443 SKSVLKSKAE
+443 SKQVLKSKAE
-453 EESARAKA
+453 EETTRARAI
-461 VEAEEKANSTRYI
+461 EAEEKANSARFV
-474 EKAQGIKQVEVISA
+474 EKAQGVKKVDVIAA

-493 QDKYVTLAA
+493 QDRHATMAA

-511 GKKALNT
+511 GKEALNA

-530 ALRLKLADKI
+530 ALRLKLAEKI
-540 ESIIRESV
+540 EAIIRESV
-548 KPMANIGDIKIID
+548 KPMANIGDIKIVD

-566 GFSGGNPDGGN
+566 GFSGTSGSG
-577 AVGSSGG
+577 GSSGEEVTAG
-584 KGDNTGR
+584 GSGR
-591 SGNLADSVVN
+591 SGNLADNVVS

-615 LLNEIGMNPGEI
+615 LLKEIGMNPGEI
-627 SNIRNILGDYDN
+627 SNIRNILGDYEN
-639 PKKDFHMN
+639 PKKDYHMN
-647 FDKDPT
+647 FDNDPT
-653 KSVPSRKNPKK
+653 KGTKGSK

>member
-1 MTRGADIIAVII
+1 MTKGADIIAGII
-13 LIALAIAVIVYLL
+13 LVALAIAIIVYLL

-33 SKEVSFVRTGMFGEK
+33 SKEVSFVRTGMLGEK

-63 ITQVGMRTLSLTI
+63 ITQVGMRTLSLSI
-76 KRSGDKSLI
+76 KRAGDKSLI

-90 RAELVTEFYTKVPPD
+90 RAELVTEFFTKVPPEQ
-105 KKAVSTAA
+105 KAVSTAA

-121 DPEHLREVVQGRFAD
+121 DPEHLKEVVAGRFAD
-136 ALGEVAANMTL
+136 ALGEVAAKMTL

-161 TKIADESI
+161 AKIANESI

-176 ETVSLISLD
+176 ETVSIISLD
-185 QTPIEQ
+185 QAPIEM

-203 TQLTEQIEARKKKR
+203 TQLTEQIESRKKKR

-226 SIENKNLET
+226 SIESKNLET

-249 RYKQER
+249 KYQQER
-255 EIAIQKANER
+255 EIAIQKAKER
-265 TETIKQKAERER
+265 TETIKEKAEKER
-277 EAEEAEIRSQEEI
+277 EAEEAEIRNQEQI

-301 EVERRLTET
+301 EVEKKLTET

-318 RRREQ
+318 RRKEQ
-323 NELEQNATLDIRQK
+323 NELEKNSAFEIRK
-337 NLDTE
+337 KDLETE

-355 RLEKQRLVDIKK
+355 RLEKQRNVDIKR
-367 AQERAE
+367 AQEKAS
-373 IIREQSERQR
+373 IIKEQSERQK

-389 IISEEQIKNA
+389 IISEQQIKNA
-399 KISQQKNVD
+399 KIEQQKNID
-408 AYRIAAE
+408 SHRIESE
-415 KETRLL
+415 KVVRLL
-421 DIEKA
+421 DIEKV
-426 KRLKIEEYQKE
+426 KRLSIEEHQKN
-437 LEVIDK
+437 LEIINK
-443 SKSVLKSKAE
+443 SKQVLKSKAE
-453 EESARAKA
+453 EENSRAKA
-461 VEAEEKANSTRYI
+461 IEAEERANSTRYV
-474 EKAQGIKQVEVISA
+474 EKAQGIKRVDVISA

-493 QDKYVTLAA
+493 QERHSSMAA

-511 GKKALNT
+511 GKESLNA

-566 GFSGGNPDGGN
+566 GFSGTSEGSGGGKIDSVGTKDGG
-577 AVGSSGG
+577 
-584 KGDNTGR
+584 GR
-591 SGNLADSVVN
+591 SGNLADNVVS
-601 SALRYRAHQPFLDS
+601 SALRYRAHQPFLDG
-615 LLNEIGMNPGEI
+615 LLKEIGMAPGEI
-627 SNIRNILGDYDN
+627 SNIRNILGDYEN

-653 KSVPSRKNPKK
+653 KGTKDPK

>member
-1 MTRGADIIAVII
+1 MTRGADIIAAII
-13 LIALAIAVIVYLL
+13 LLALAIAIIVYLL

-33 SKEVSFVRTGMFGEK
+33 SKEVSFVRTGMLGEK

-63 ITQVGMRTLSLTI
+63 ITQVGMRTLSITI

-90 RAELVTEFYTKVPPD
+90 RAELVTEFFTKVPPEQ
-105 KKAVSTAA
+105 KAVATAA

-136 ALGEVAANMTL
+136 ALGEVAAKMTL

-161 TKIADESI
+161 TKIADASI

-176 ETVSLISLD
+176 ETVSIISLD

-191 FNPANTF
+191 FNPENTF

-203 TQLTEQIEARKKKR
+203 TQLTEQIESRKKKR
-217 NDITQDTKI
+217 NAISQDTRV

-255 EIAIQKANER
+255 EIAIQKAKER
-265 TETIKQKAERER
+265 TETVKQRSEKER
-277 EAEEAEIRSQEEI
+277 EAEEAEISSQEQI

-301 EVERRLTET
+301 EVEKKLTET

-318 RRREQ
+318 RRKEQ
-323 NELEQNATLDIRQK
+323 NELEKNAAYEIRQK
-337 NLDTE
+337 DLETE

-355 RLEKQRLVDIKK
+355 RLEKQRLVDVKR
-367 AQERAE
+367 AQEKTA
-373 IIREQSERQR
+373 IIKEQSERQK

-389 IISEEQIKNA
+389 IISEQDIKNA
-399 KISQQKNVD
+399 KIAQQRNLD
-408 AYRIAAE
+408 AHRIE
-415 KETRLL
+415 SERETRLL
-421 DIEKA
+421 DIDKT
-426 KRLKIEEYQKE
+426 KRLSIEEHQKN
-437 LEVIDK
+437 LEVINK
-443 SKSVLKSKAE
+443 SKQVLKSKAE
-453 EESARAKA
+453 EQATRARA
-461 VEAEEKANSTRYI
+461 VEAEEKANSAKYV
-474 EKAQGIKQVEVISA
+474 EKAQGIKKVDVITA

-493 QDKYVTLAA
+493 QDRFATLAA

-511 GKKALNT
+511 GKEALNA

-530 ALRLKLADKI
+530 ALRLKLAEKI
-540 ESIIRESV
+540 EAIIRESV
-548 KPMANIGDIKIID
+548 KPMANIGDIKIVD

-566 GFSGGNPDGGN
+566 GFSGTSG
-577 AVGSSGG
+577 SGG
-584 KGDNTGR
+584 SGEAVTAGTQGGGSGR
-591 SGNLADSVVN
+591 SGNLADSVVS
-601 SALRYRAHQPFLDS
+601 SALRYRAHQPFLDH
-615 LLNEIGMNPGEI
+615 LLKEIGMHPGEI

-639 PKKDFHMN
+639 PKKDYHMN

-653 KSVPSRKNPKK
+653 KGTKGSK

>member
-1 MTRGADIIAVII
+1 MTRGADIIAAII
-13 LIALAIAVIVYLL
+13 LLALAIAIIVYLL

-33 SKEVSFVRTGMFGEK
+33 SKEVSFVRTGMLGEK

-63 ITQVGMRTLSLTI
+63 ITQVGMRTLSITI

-90 RAELVTEFYTKVPPD
+90 RAELVTEFFTKVPPEQ
-105 KKAVSTAA
+105 KAVATAA

-136 ALGEVAANMTL
+136 ALGEVAAKMTL

-161 TKIADESI
+161 TKIADASI

-176 ETVSLISLD
+176 ETVSIISLD

-203 TQLTEQIEARKKKR
+203 TQLTEQIESRKKKR
-217 NDITQDTKI
+217 NAISQDTRV

-255 EIAIQKANER
+255 EIAIQKAKER
-265 TETIKQKAERER
+265 TETVKQRSEKER
-277 EAEEAEIRSQEEI
+277 EAEEAEISSQEQI

-301 EVERRLTET
+301 EVEKKLTET

-318 RRREQ
+318 RRKEQ
-323 NELEQNATLDIRQK
+323 NELEKNAAYEIRQK
-337 NLDTE
+337 DLETE

-355 RLEKQRLVDIKK
+355 RLEKQRLVDVKR
-367 AQERAE
+367 AQEKAA
-373 IIREQSERQR
+373 IIKEQSERQK

-389 IISEEQIKNA
+389 IISEQDIKNA
-399 KISQQKNVD
+399 KIAQQRNLD
-408 AYRIAAE
+408 AHRIE
-415 KETRLL
+415 SERETRLL
-421 DIEKA
+421 DIDKT
-426 KRLKIEEYQKE
+426 KRLSIEEHQKN
-437 LEVIDK
+437 LEVINK
-443 SKSVLKSKAE
+443 SKQVLKSKAE
-453 EESARAKA
+453 EQATRTRA
-461 VEAEEKANSTRYI
+461 VEAEEKANSAKYV
-474 EKAQGIKQVEVISA
+474 EKAQGIKKVDVITA

-493 QDKYVTLAA
+493 QDRFATLAA

-511 GKKALNT
+511 GKEALNA

-530 ALRLKLADKI
+530 ALRLKLAEKI
-540 ESIIRESV
+540 EAIIRESV
-548 KPMANIGDIKIID
+548 KPMANIGDIKIVD

-566 GFSGGNPDGGN
+566 GFSGTSG
-577 AVGSSGG
+577 SGG
-584 KGDNTGR
+584 SGEAVTAGTQGGGSGR
-591 SGNLADSVVN
+591 SGNLADSVVS
-601 SALRYRAHQPFLDS
+601 SALRYRAHQPFLDH
-615 LLNEIGMNPGEI
+615 LLKEIGMHPGEI
-627 SNIRNILGDYDN
+627 SNIRNILGDYEN
-639 PKKDFHMN
+639 PKKDYHMN
-647 FDKDPT
+647 FDKDPAKGT
-653 KSVPSRKNPKK
+653 KGSK